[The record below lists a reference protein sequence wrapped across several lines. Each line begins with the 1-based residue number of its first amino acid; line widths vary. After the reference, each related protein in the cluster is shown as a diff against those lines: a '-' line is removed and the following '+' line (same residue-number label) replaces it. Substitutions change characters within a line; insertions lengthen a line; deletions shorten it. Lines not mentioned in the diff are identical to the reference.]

1 MMCSRGCGRQ
11 AGWSQ
16 CVSLVRAACSGCVG
30 SPNRSLQWLT
40 NGSKFM
46 AGLWG
51 AGERS
56 SSRMRTPLNARRLEG
71 LTPRFLESQVLYLP
85 CGKRGKRPKNLARN
99 LYQLSCD
106 DVTIVD
112 MICGMVWQL
121 HNTAGLYTMSTK
133 IPLQKAAPRTAMLPA
148 RVEEHRP
155 RTAVQIGCNTL
166 TDAGHRNRLA
176 RFPRTASDCV

>member
-1 MMCSRGCGRQ
+1 MEANSWQVFGEQGSALRQ
-11 AGWSQ
+11 AREKTEES
-16 CVSLVRAACSGCVG
+16 RAKTIC
-30 SPNRSLQWLT
+30 T
-40 NGSKFM
+40 NC
-46 AGLWG
+46 L
-51 AGERS
+51 
-56 SSRMRTPLNARRLEG
+56 
-71 LTPRFLESQVLYLP
+71 
-85 CGKRGKRPKNLARN
+85 
-99 LYQLSCD
+99 D
-106 DVTIVD
+106 DFTIVD

-176 RFPRTASDCV
+176 RFPTTASDCV